1 MFLCG
6 MVEIGVAQQTDRFGK
21 QKRPG
26 AEAPGLFKAVPQFG
40 GGAAER

>member
-6 MVEIGVAQQTDRFGK
+6 MVEIGFGQRIVRLEK